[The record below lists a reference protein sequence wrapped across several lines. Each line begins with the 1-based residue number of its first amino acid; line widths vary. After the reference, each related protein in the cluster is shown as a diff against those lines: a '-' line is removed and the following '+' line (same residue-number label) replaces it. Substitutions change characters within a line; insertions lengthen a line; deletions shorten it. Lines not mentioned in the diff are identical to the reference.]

1 MAGARE
7 KESRDGAKERE
18 GCLRKQ
24 RGQKLQTFG
33 KMEEVALGLGRRCV
47 GGCPVTEEERWMP
60 SPVGSRGIQVKR
72 MPEA

>member
-1 MAGARE
+1 MAEARE
-7 KESRDGAKERE
+7 KESRDGEKERE
-18 GCLRKQ
+18 GCLRKL

-33 KMEEVALGLGRRCV
+33 KMEEVALGLGRRYV
-47 GGCPVTEEERWMP
+47 WGYPVTEEEWWMP